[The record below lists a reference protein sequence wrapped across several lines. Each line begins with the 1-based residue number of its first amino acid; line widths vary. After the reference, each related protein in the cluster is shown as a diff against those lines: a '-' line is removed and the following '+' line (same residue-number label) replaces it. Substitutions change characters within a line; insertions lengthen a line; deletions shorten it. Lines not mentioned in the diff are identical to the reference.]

1 MREFPSLERLY
12 QRFKQKDFVVLAVN
26 IAEPADRV
34 KRYLVEHKLTF
45 PSLLDGD
52 SSVSTLYGVRG
63 TPTRFLID
71 RKGKVVAGSV
81 GPRDW
86 ASAEAQKLIEN
97 LLGADE
103 KPRHG

>member
-1 MREFPSLERLY
+1 M
-12 QRFKQKDFVVLAVN
+12 VLAVN

-34 KRYLVEHKLTF
+34 RGYLVKHKLTF
-45 PSLLDGD
+45 PALLDND
-52 SSVSTLYGVRG
+52 SRVSNLYGVRA

-71 RKGKVVAGSV
+71 REGKVIAGSV

-86 ASAEAQKLIEN
+86 ASTEAQKFIEN

-103 KPRHG
+103 KPRHR